1 MLMKLLENPRHKLLA
16 AIASAVCLAALLQWV
31 ILPLSAYYT
40 GLDEDISRGRER
52 LERVLELRREYEQ
65 ARGSSTRK
73 EGAGT
78 ETEDFSLY
86 SFLDRLAERQDLKGS
101 IVFMRPQTEEL
112 SGGLTREIVRLRLGN
127 LEINE
132 LIPYLYQLEEADSP
146 VRVEDMTIRSRRD
159 AGQGLQVDLR
169 VSVLKG

>member
-1 MLMKLLENPRHKLLA
+1 MKFQLSPRHKLLA
-16 AIASAVCLAALLQWV
+16 VIASVICLAALLQWG

-40 GLDEDISRGRER
+40 GLDEDISRSRDR
-52 LERVLELRREYEQ
+52 LERILELRQKYEQ
-65 ARGSSTRK
+65 AQGSSTRK

-78 ETEDFSLY
+78 ETGDFSLY
-86 SFLDRLAERQDLKGS
+86 SFLDRLAEQQDLKGS

-112 SGGLTREIVRLRLGN
+112 SGGLTREIVRLRLSN
-127 LEINE
+127 LEIGE
-132 LIPYLYQLEEADSP
+132 LIPYLHHLEQADSA
-146 VRVEDMTIRSRRD
+146 VRVEDMTIRSRRE